1 MTSHNGNLQP
11 GSNATGLDASIVF
24 ATRDRGPQ
32 LLRTLAAYLELDTRG
47 INWELI
53 VIDNGSQDKTGQI
66 LREAAA
72 QLPLIHLFVPEPG
85 QNRARNQAM
94 AVLHGDVVIF
104 TDDDVLP
111 DPGCLRAYLEAARR
125 WPDEA
130 IFGARIDPEF
140 PAGTPAWMQDPEF
153 EFSSTA
159 FARYRPGRQEGPVKR
174 HPYGPS
180 FAVRGHA
187 LGEQRFDEHLGPQS
201 GAYAMGGE
209 GDFLR
214 RIAGHKYRFIYVPD
228 ARVRHVVRPDQITP
242 QWLFARARKKG
253 RGQLYMP
260 SSRNPA
266 RLHIRG
272 MPLQL
277 LTGLTRSWLRCQLFR
292 ALAMREPYTRHRI
305 QFELRYGQARE
316 QYEQRHQHTPRI
328 KADS

>member
-1 MTSHNGNLQP
+1 MKL
-11 GSNATGLDASIVF
+11 ARLDASIIF

-32 LLRTLAAYLELDTRG
+32 LRRTLAAYLELETRG
-47 INWELI
+47 ISWELI
-53 VIDNGSQDKTGQI
+53 VIDNGSQDDTAQI

-72 QLPLIHLFVPEPG
+72 KLPLVHLFVPESG

-94 AVLHGDVVIF
+94 SALHGDLVIF

-111 DPGCLRAYLEAARR
+111 DAGCLRAYLEAVQR

-140 PAGTPAWMQDPEF
+140 PPQTPAWMQDPQF
-153 EFSSTA
+153 KFATTA
-159 FARYRPGRQEGPVKR
+159 FGRYEPACQEGPVKR

-180 FAVRGHA
+180 FAIRRNA
-187 LGEQRFDEHLGPQS
+187 LGEQRFNEHLGPQS

-214 RIAGHKYRFIYVPD
+214 HIASDKYRFIYVPD

-253 RGQLYMP
+253 RGQVYMP
-260 SSRNPA
+260 NSGKQA
-266 RLHIRG
+266 RIHIRG
-272 MPLQL
+272 LPLHL
-277 LTGLTRSWLRCQLFR
+277 LTRLSRSWLRCQLFR
-292 ALAMREPYTRHRI
+292 ALAMRELYTRHRI
-305 QFELRYGQARE
+305 QFEQRYGQACER
-316 QYEQRHQHTPRI
+316 YERRRRQTTALRQHL
-328 KADS
+328 D